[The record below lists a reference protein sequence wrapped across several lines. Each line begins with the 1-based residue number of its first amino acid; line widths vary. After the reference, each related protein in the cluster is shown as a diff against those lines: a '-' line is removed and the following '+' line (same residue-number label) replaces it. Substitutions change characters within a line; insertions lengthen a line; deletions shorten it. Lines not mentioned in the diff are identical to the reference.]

1 MVLLLTTYAAKPVAL
16 IQHICRQLRNQKTL
30 KEVCTYKHVALAHIV
45 LMVTNTPPLILCVLQ
60 AGADVF
66 VWLAAANS
74 KICAQLFRRFAAAM
88 PIKYRQLITPPRAHT
103 RTFTCHLIVL
113 RNALNNALITTSA
126 LSVILNPVQ
135 TKRISIRVRG

>member
-1 MVLLLTTYAAKPVAL
+1 MVLLLTTYVAKPVEL
-16 IQHICRQLRNQKTL
+16 IHHIYKQLRNQKTL
-30 KEVCTYKHVALAHIV
+30 KEVCSYMHVALAHIV
-45 LMVTNTPPLILCVLQ
+45 LMVTNTPPPILCVLQ
-60 AGADVF
+60 AGADAF
-66 VWLAAANS
+66 AWLVAVNS
-74 KICAQLFRRFAAAM
+74 KICAQLFRRIATAM

-113 RNALNNALITTSA
+113 RNALDNALITTSA